1 MGRRYRALILT
12 VAAGLVAAAPGTM
25 ERGALADTGAAI
37 NACYSLKDGT
47 MRAIATGQA
56 CGKNEQSLQWNL
68 AGPKGDPGSPG
79 APGAPGSAGA
89 PGPKGDSG
97 QPGTPGATLNSLT
110 GLPCRTSS
118 VYPTDPPDGSIRT
131 TTLSNNTMTLTC
143 ISNLPVLTVALAPS
157 SHCIVTAP
165 PYSVVL
171 CTNNYAT
178 VAQVDDTGAPVSGGF
193 GCTAGYERAYGA
205 TILCSDADFAVGTV
219 VHLRAI
225 ASAPVPAPDGA
236 LPPGGVFAPSWRSGC
251 DSIDGDICTLTIKPG
266 PQGPLAG
273 LLPSIY

>member
-1 MGRRYRALILT
+1 MGRRHRALIF
-12 VAAGLVAAAPGTM
+12 VVVGLVAAAAAVG
-25 ERGALADTGAAI
+25 RGAQADAGPAI

-47 MRAIATGQA
+47 LRVVAPGQA
-56 CGKNEQSLQWNL
+56 CGKGEQSLQWNL
-68 AGPKGDPGSPG
+68 AGPKGDPG
-79 APGAPGSAGA
+79 APGAAGA
-89 PGPKGDSG
+89 PGPKGDAG

-118 VYPTDPPDGSIRT
+118 AYPTDPPDGSIRT
-131 TTLSNNTMTLTC
+131 TTLSNNNMTLTC
-143 ISNLPVLTVALAPS
+143 ISNLPVLTVGLVPS

-165 PYSVVL
+165 PYSVII
-171 CTNNYAT
+171 CTNNYPT
-178 VAQVDDTGAPVSGGF
+178 VSQVDDTGAPVPGGF

-225 ASAPVPAPDGA
+225 ASAPLPAPDGA
-236 LPPGGVFAPSWRSGC
+236 LPPGGAFAPTWRSGC
-251 DSIDGDICTLTIKPG
+251 DSIDGDICTLTIMPG

-273 LLPSIY
+273 LLPTIY